1 MASEADVQ
9 FRLSIWRDYNPPH
22 PVVSCDEQAGLGVV
36 TSEPRLQAEVYT
48 WALRH
53 DQFAGIS
60 DSTTRSRLRELF
72 DDLAVSRPS
81 AQRSLAVLG
90 DFVATAEKALDG
102 GETVVVQSAS
112 GDGTVRINPL
122 LSLVLHLKWVV
133 RCFKDRPGISVSIR

>member
-1 MASEADVQ
+1 MAAETDVQ
-9 FRLSIWRDYNPPH
+9 FRLSIWRDYEPPH
-22 PVVSCDEQAGLGVV
+22 PVVLCDEQTGLGTV

-60 DSTTRSRLRELF
+60 NSATRCRLRELL
-72 DDLAVSRPS
+72 DDLAVSRSP

-90 DFVATAEKALDG
+90 DFVATAEKALEDD
-102 GETVVVQSAS
+102 EAVAVLACT
-112 GDGTVRINPL
+112 GDTAVRINPL
-122 LSLVLHLKWVV
+122 LSLVLHLKWVI